1 MRITYHNKNGTVRTV
16 YCNVTN
22 NITGLQAA
30 RILRPNN
37 DFVEVT
43 IDYNN
48 ITVKYSKKQVLEGI
62 KVKQIGE

>member
-1 MRITYHNKNGTVRTV
+1 MRIIYHNKNGTVNTV

-48 ITVKYSKKQVLEGI
+48 IIVKYSNKQVLEGI
-62 KVKQIGE
+62 KVKQKGE

>member
-1 MRITYHNKNGTVRTV
+1 MRITYHNKNGTVQTV

-22 NITGLQAA
+22 NITGLRAA
-30 RILRPNN
+30 RILRPNDN
-37 DFVEVT
+37 FVEVT

-48 ITVKYSKKQVLEGI
+48 ITVKYSREQVLEGI

>member
-1 MRITYHNKNGTVRTV
+1 MRITYHNKDGTVRTV

-30 RILRPNN
+30 KILRPNDN
-37 DFVEVT
+37 FVEVT

-48 ITVKYSKKQVLEGI
+48 IIVKYSREQVLEGI
-62 KVKQIGE
+62 KVKQKGE

>member
-16 YCNVTN
+16 YCNMNN
-22 NITGLQAA
+22 NITGLQVAK
-30 RILRPNN
+30 ILRPNN

-48 ITVKYSKKQVLEGI
+48 IKVKYSNKQVLEGI
-62 KVKQIGE
+62 KVKQKGE

>member
-1 MRITYHNKNGTVRTV
+1 MRITYHNKNGTVQTV

-30 RILRPNN
+30 KILRPNDN
-37 DFVEVT
+37 FVEVT

-48 ITVKYSKKQVLEGI
+48 IIVKYSREQVLEGI

>member
-1 MRITYHNKNGTVRTV
+1 MRITYHNKNGTVQTV

-22 NITGLQAA
+22 NTTGLQAA
-30 RILRPNN
+30 RILRPNDN
-37 DFVEVT
+37 FVEVT

-48 ITVKYSKKQVLEGI
+48 ITVKYSREQVLEGI